1 MSDSSLFCLWEVEAS
16 QTWYNKVVSPLNFQL
31 WSLSSTDLPWDS
43 QFPWAP
49 QAFLNISCSLQ
60 TMSLVTSIMS
70 IHLLVV
76 VPVTSALVAHHG
88 HVPCLG
94 PVLCKATVKSTTT
107 LWRRNSGPSRDRI
120 SLSLE
125 MGFLDTW
132 WQGKGSLKRTTSYC
146 YYSFWEFPNPGFPG
160 LLALSLLPCDLVRS
174 PPITGHT
181 AGLSTSQSPHQAT
194 PRAWGRRGPPIPP
207 SHTHTRRHKQHT
219 PNFLSHKMIL
229 LEDWRARIP
238 FPT

>member
-1 MSDSSLFCLWEVEAS
+1 MSDSSLFCLWEAEAS
-16 QTWYNKVVSPLNFQL
+16 QTWYKKVISPLNFQL

-49 QAFLNISCSLQ
+49 QAFLNISCSLR

-88 HVPCLG
+88 NVPCLG
-94 PVLCKATVKSTTT
+94 PVFCKATVKSTPT
-107 LWRRNSGPSRDRI
+107 LWRRNSGPSRD

-132 WQGKGSLKRTTSYC
+132 WQCKGSLKRTTSYC
-146 YYSFWEFPNPGFPG
+146 YYSCREFPNPGFPG

-174 PPITGHT
+174 PLNHRAYSRPLHISE
-181 AGLSTSQSPHQAT
+181 STSSHPPFPHHT
-194 PRAWGRRGPPIPP
+194 PTPAG
-207 SHTHTRRHKQHT
+207 TNTHT